1 MDSNGLFMEHPHGGF
16 QAFHGFFPEKEAWY
30 VPGDGNN
37 PLTVTSKTDIARSI
51 VELIKMSQT
60 TPEKV
65 PPGIRLAG
73 TNRTPREIVE
83 IFNKA
88 ANGKTHI
95 NLIPLSDEEAN
106 TFMNKDNMKPPPG
119 LPPNF
124 DVNLIYDVATRVFRM
139 STTENLDFSKTND
152 NELVNPGE
160 SKWKWKTIEQYAQ
173 EVGGMPREDVY
184 T

>member
-1 MDSNGLFMEHPHGGF
+1 
-16 QAFHGFFPEKEAWY
+16 
-30 VPGDGNN
+30 
-37 PLTVTSKTDIARSI
+37 
-51 VELIKMSQT
+51 
-60 TPEKV
+60 
-65 PPGIRLAG
+65 
-73 TNRTPREIVE
+73 
-83 IFNKA
+83 
-88 ANGKTHI
+88 
-95 NLIPLSDEEAN
+95 
-106 TFMNKDNMKPPPG
+106 MNKDNMKPPPG